1 MKKHKRFIRRHL
13 VTSRYGFS
21 KIKDIISLY
30 FFVLIRNKNNNTSK
44 LIFLLKEGIQK
55 KSNISNKLTL
65 KDINILKEILVQ
77 DYDSFT
83 TYFSDLV
90 EVVRHLIGS
99 SIIHKRIGAH
109 LIVKK
114 SAEFMYKRGI
124 NLIQNF
130 GMFYQSV
137 REIIVYLKKNSPNF
151 FPILYRSEK
160 GLTYKE
166 RQEKRNRYI
175 KIVGSRIKLYVIEK
189 IYNGLYSRAGRG
201 KCPKC
206 AKEGFKINTDISRLK
221 AIEFHHSKEKK
232 YIYSSSKLYLMFN
245 DNQANPLF
253 LENLVKLMESNH
265 IELLCGNHHDLL
277 NYKYF
282 NYFNHLIA
290 WKDIPKSL
298 PQDIFSL
305 SPELI
310 HVLIRI
316 SVNHFSYTKNKST
329 SSKDNVRVELV
340 RLLKKRYIIEIF
352 YGEDCHICGEFN
364 TKEHIYSFQFCHI
377 KEDKKTVDFSKL
389 SKYYSCSEIAKIL
402 EQEEGGFVCSNCH
415 TVFHFKKYIPL
426 LDKIY
431 DDKDMI
437 KKVLNDYKYVHDR
450 FTLFYKTKDIRDPLK
465 QSMRISDSFE
475 TYIIAISEISKSG
488 QVVTNSSLANYLDYA
503 NSNAPIKFF
512 NRNKEIMRQYV
523 YINKIGKETKY
534 RLTNKGKEAILL
546 MNYFKKY
553 YSSI

>member
-1 MKKHKRFIRRHL
+1 MTQEKNVPKI
-13 VTSRYGFS
+13 TSRYGFS
-21 KIKDIISLY
+21 RIKDVVSLY
-30 FFVLIRNKNNNTSK
+30 FFDLIKNKKKDASR
-44 LIFLLKEGIQK
+44 LIPLLSEDIQK
-55 KSNISNKLTL
+55 KSNLSDQLTQKDISIL
-65 KDINILKEILVQ
+65 KDIIAQ
-77 DYDSFT
+77 DQDSFIK
-83 TYFSDLV
+83 YFSELV
-90 EVVRHLIGS
+90 EVIGYLIDS
-99 SIIHKRIGAH
+99 SMVHRKIKAH
-109 LIVKK
+109 LIVKNL
-114 SAEFMYKRGI
+114 AEFMYKKGI
-124 NLIQNF
+124 NLLQNF

-137 REIIVYLKKNSPNF
+137 REVIVILKKNYPNF

-160 GLTYKE
+160 GLTYKN
-166 RQEKRNRYI
+166 RQEKRSRYI
-175 KIVGSRIKLYVIEK
+175 KIVGSRIKLHIIEN
-189 IYNGLYSRAGRG
+189 IYNGLYFRDGRG
-201 KCPKC
+201 RCPEC
-206 AKEGFKINTDISRLK
+206 AKEGFKTNTDISRLK

-232 YIYSSSKLYLMFN
+232 YIYSASKLYLMFN

-253 LENLVKLMESNH
+253 LENLVKLMELKQ

-282 NYFNHLIA
+282 NFFNHIIA
-290 WKDIPKSL
+290 WKDIPKSF

-316 SVNHFSYTKNKST
+316 SVDHFSKTKNKSI
-329 SSKDNVRVELV
+329 SSKDNIRVEIV
-340 RLLKKRYIIEIF
+340 RLLKKRYVIEIT
-352 YGEDCHICGEFN
+352 YGESCHICGEFN

-389 SKYYSCSEIAKIL
+389 SKYYSCSKIAKIL

-431 DDKDMI
+431 DDKNMI

-450 FTLFYKTKDIRDPLK
+450 FALFYKTKDIRDPLK

-475 TYIIAISEISKSG
+475 TYLIAISEILSSG

-512 NRNKEIMRQYV
+512 NRNKEIMRNYV

-534 RLTNKGKEAILL
+534 SLTNKGKEAISL